1 MLAGYDP
8 LILALHSD
16 DELPLVPP
24 SSQRP
29 EGQLRLVEA
38 EDPLSHLESKMS
50 VFLLGSCKQA
60 GLYRINLAIRDEF
73 SEIIQD
79 VTIQPG
85 IFPVLTINI

>member
-1 MLAGYDP
+1 MSAGYDP

-38 EDPLSHLESKMS
+38 EDPLSDLESKMS
-50 VFLLGSCKQA
+50 VLLLDSCRQA
-60 GLYRINLAIRDEF
+60 GIYRINLSIRDEF

-79 VTIQPG
+79 VTIQSG